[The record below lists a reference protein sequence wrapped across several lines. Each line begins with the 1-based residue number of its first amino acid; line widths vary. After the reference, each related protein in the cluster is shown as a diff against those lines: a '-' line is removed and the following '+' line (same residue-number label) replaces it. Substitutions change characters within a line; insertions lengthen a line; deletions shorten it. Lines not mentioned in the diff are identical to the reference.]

1 MAEAFKAK
9 VRRAYPLDG
18 KRVLILQDGYEG
30 DIEAGDILQVT
41 MPDGPAK
48 VQVATV
54 AWGSAFHAESP
65 PLTLVVEG
73 LEDNPAEGAAISGIA
88 GE

>member
-1 MAEAFKAK
+1 VAEGFKAK

-30 DIEAGDILQVT
+30 DIEAGDPVEVALASGAVRAEI
-41 MPDGPAK
+41 
-48 VQVATV
+48 ATV

-65 PLTLVVEG
+65 PLTIVVTG
-73 LEDNPAEGAAISGIA
+73 LEEDPAEGTAVRGLA
-88 GE
+88 E

>member
-1 MAEAFKAK
+1 M
-9 VRRAYPLDG
+9 
-18 KRVLILQDGYEG
+18 LILQEGYEG
-30 DIEAGDILQVT
+30 DVEAGDALEVT
-41 MPDGPAK
+41 MPDGPAR

-73 LEDNPAEGAAISGIA
+73 LDADPVEGAAIRGPVA
-88 GE
+88 E

>member
-1 MAEAFKAK
+1 VAEGFKAK

-18 KRVLILQDGYEG
+18 KRVLILQEDYEG
-30 DIEAGDILQVT
+30 DIEAGDTLEVT

-73 LEDNPAEGAAISGIA
+73 LDDNPAEGAAISSTA
-88 GE
+88 AE